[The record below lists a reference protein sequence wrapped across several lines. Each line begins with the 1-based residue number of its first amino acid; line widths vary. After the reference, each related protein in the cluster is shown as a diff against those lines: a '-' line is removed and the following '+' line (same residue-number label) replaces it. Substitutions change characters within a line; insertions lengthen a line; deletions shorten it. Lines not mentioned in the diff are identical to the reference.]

1 MISKFDELFS
11 TEKLNQN
18 WQAKGLVD
26 KELLVIEKNKLIH
39 IKFEKLQQLLVEKY
53 GDISCLSVKISELTE
68 IIAHHYP
75 LNNAVVMLDI
85 KEKERVIC
93 LLEQLEDLIWSM
105 SLSVR

>member
-26 KELLVIEKNKLIH
+26 KELLVIEKNKVIH

-75 LNNAVVMLDI
+75 LNNSMCYKFFFVHRYHYQILSDYKILMSHP
-85 KEKERVIC
+85 
-93 LLEQLEDLIWSM
+93 LL
-105 SLSVR
+105 

>member
-39 IKFEKLQQLLVEKY
+39 IKFEK
-53 GDISCLSVKISELTE
+53 
-68 IIAHHYP
+68 
-75 LNNAVVMLDI
+75 
-85 KEKERVIC
+85 
-93 LLEQLEDLIWSM
+93 
-105 SLSVR
+105 